1 MKRYLFSI
9 FTRLFI
15 AGSSFLV
22 FLVSASLF
30 GASGRGII
38 SYGTSLFAFF
48 GLIFCFNLGRSFL
61 AETSQNETL
70 KKELMSDY
78 LNLNLISMALTCFVA
93 FSFWF
98 FSHSAREILDIKIMI
113 SLIVSSVFYVWS
125 INSTSIF
132 AVFQETH
139 TQEKF
144 FLYTRGILCA
154 VLGIFYWFKI
164 YKISYFVGLY
174 SIVLG
179 GGATFEII
187 YLYKKLNLKLQLLS
201 FKRLKEIIKV
211 SFWPHLDYLAFNLFP
226 LILILISG
234 KFLEKQEIGRISF
247 AMQFVNVIFLLSTV
261 ANVRISSYVSVVGFA
276 ARKALIKKLFLLTIF
291 ISYLLALVMY
301 YILIYITEKT
311 HFSTFDG
318 TAELFLFT
326 LFSIPGFVIYQFVSP
341 VWLEIGF
348 IKRSAIANLGAI
360 ILVSIISFF
369 TLSQGSS
376 QFAMINFSLFY
387 IAIMCSQFYLLK
399 TSKILIKA

>member
-1 MKRYLFSI
+1 M
-9 FTRLFI
+9 
-15 AGSSFLV
+15 
-22 FLVSASLF
+22 
-30 GASGRGII
+30 
-38 SYGTSLFAFF
+38 
-48 GLIFCFNLGRSFL
+48 GRSFL
-61 AETSQNETL
+61 AETSQNEAL
-70 KKELMSDY
+70 KKELLSDY
-78 LNLNLISMALTCFVA
+78 LNLNIISMGLTCIVA
-93 FSFWF
+93 FLFWF

-144 FLYTRGILCA
+144 FLYTRGLLCA
-154 VLGIFYWFKI
+154 VLGVFYWFKI

-187 YLYKKLNLKLQLLS
+187 YIYKKLSIKMQMLS
-201 FKRLKEIIKV
+201 MKRLMQIIKL

-226 LILILISG
+226 LVLILISG
-234 KFLEKQEIGRISF
+234 KFLAKQEIGRISF
-247 AMQFVNVIFLLSTV
+247 AMQFINVIFLLSTV

-276 ARKALIKKLFLLTIF
+276 ARKVLIKKLFLLTIS
-291 ISYLLALVMY
+291 ISYLLALLMY
-301 YILIYITEKT
+301 YLLVYITEKR

-360 ILVSIISFF
+360 ILVSTVSFL
-369 TLSQGSS
+369 TLSQGSPKL
-376 QFAMINFSLFY
+376 AMINFSLFY
-387 IAIMCSQFYLLK
+387 IAIMFIQFYLLK
-399 TSKILIKA
+399 ISKILIKT